1 MLCNLFDD
9 HSTQKKLR
17 IAILFPENDRHRN
30 LRRYDIMHVPR
41 YWEAEGH
48 EVIRVF
54 GTKDYI
60 PADIAILHID
70 LSLVPQRFIDL
81 ANRYRVC
88 LNKQA
93 IDIRKSTLSA
103 QLLKQDDNYTGQV
116 IIKSNENSGGIPDRL
131 NGALWTRAIRKL
143 RQFQRRI
150 RHHIVISRPSDYL
163 IFNCL
168 GNVPDEVFSRTDL
181 VVENF
186 LPERDGEFYCTR
198 AYLFMGTG
206 QSCQMTVSKNP
217 VVSVGNSERLVE
229 CDIHPRVLEWRQQLG
244 FNYGKFYY
252 DLHEGQAVLLDANRT
267 TGSGDLLG
275 NPMIECF
282 RKMRAVGLLDYY
294 EQALAERT

>member
-1 MLCNLFDD
+1 MTIQ
-9 HSTQKKLR
+9 HKKKLR
-17 IAILFPENDRHRN
+17 IAILFHENDRHRD
-30 LRRYDIMHVPR
+30 LRRYDIMHVAR

-48 EVIRVF
+48 DVIRVF

-93 IDIRKSTLSA
+93 IDIRKSTISA
-103 QLLKQDDNYTGQV
+103 QLLRQSDDYSGQV
-116 IIKSNENSGGIPDRL
+116 IIKSNENSGGIPERL
-131 NGALWTRAIRKL
+131 NGTLWTRAIRKL
-143 RQFQRRI
+143 RQFQLRI
-150 RHHIVISRPSDYL
+150 QHHIVISRPSNYL
-163 IFNCL
+163 IFDRL
-168 GNVPDEVFSRTDL
+168 EDVPAEVFSRTDL
-181 VVENF
+181 VVEKF
-186 LPERDGEFYCTR
+186 LPERDEEFYCTR

-244 FNYGKFYY
+244 FDYGKFDYVIH
-252 DLHEGQAVLLDANRT
+252 DGQAVLLDANKT
-267 TGSGDLLG
+267 TGSGDLVG

-282 RKMRAVGLLDYY
+282 RKIRADGLLDYY
-294 EQALAERT
+294 EQALVEKT